1 MSAYWNSSW
10 SGEDGGPKRQQIA
23 ANVSIPRIVN
33 SQQLDVISRDAL
45 AMTMPIVGPNNAL
58 FLQRAMPGLNS
69 VAWVEKIDPL
79 TLEPLAQ
86 SEELAGGPMWPG
98 GMAAHANGSL
108 YIVFGNHA
116 HRLSPD
122 LVVLASTELP
132 KVRPYNSFVIL
143 PSGHLA
149 TKDFSGPLPGQPNG
163 TPMDNT
169 ELLIL
174 DPDDLHIVAR
184 LELGEPSI
192 ARLSA
197 DENNIY
203 VVGDHTLIRV
213 FWNGKSLKV
222 DESFNARYRTL
233 EGQTFGWD
241 TVITDTD
248 AWFLDNGAGT
258 QLFTGSFR
266 GVGISTAPLH
276 LVRVNKQTG
285 RVTLTEICGLLNG
298 IVSNPPVVD
307 TSRQI
312 VVGFDSGNGII
323 SGFDYD
329 EDSVTLRWS
338 HEQNHA
344 SHMLLNPETGQVIT
358 ADFRPELGCEQVVVL
373 DITTGVEVA
382 RVSTTSPI
390 QSAVFPAVGP
400 LGDIYWCSMT
410 TITRISVR

>member
-1 MSAYWNSSW
+1 MSAYWKSSW
-10 SGEDGGPKRQQIA
+10 SGEDGGPKRQQVA

-33 SQQLDVISRDAL
+33 SQQLDVLSRDAL
-45 AMTMPIVGPNNAL
+45 AMTMPIVGPNDEL

-98 GMAAHANGSL
+98 GMAAHANGTL
-108 YIVFGNHA
+108 YIIFGNHA

-174 DPDDLHIVAR
+174 DPEDLHIVAR

-213 FWNGKSLKV
+213 LWDGESLNI
-222 DESFNARYRTL
+222 DSSFNARYRTL

-241 TVITDTD
+241 TVITDDD
-248 AWFLDNGAGT
+248 AWFLDNGEGT

-266 GVGISTAPLH
+266 GVGVSTAPLH
-276 LVRVNKQTG
+276 LVRVNKHTG
-285 RVTLTEICGLLNG
+285 DVTLTEICGLPNG

-307 TSRQI
+307 TKRQI

-323 SGFDYD
+323 SGFDYN
-329 EDSVTLRWS
+329 ENSVTLRWT

-344 SHMLLNPETGQVIT
+344 SHMLLNPETGQIIT

-373 DITTGVEVA
+373 DISTGAEVA